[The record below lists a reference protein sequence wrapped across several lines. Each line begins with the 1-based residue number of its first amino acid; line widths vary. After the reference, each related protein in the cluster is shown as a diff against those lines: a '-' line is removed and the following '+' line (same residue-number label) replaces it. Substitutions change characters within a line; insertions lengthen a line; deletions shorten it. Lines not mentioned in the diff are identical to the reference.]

1 MFGILFAKTFFLVG
15 MMLAITTMTTKIN
28 KEYETGMEALLTFLG
43 SFAFLIAISYFDDIF
58 PLNILLVACFSGII
72 GWSMGPTITHIGR
85 RFKLKRFFKARNIKT
100 KKDTENKDLT
110 IYYKE
115 IESEKYNNEGNLEKA
130 KEVVIADEELEKL
143 LQDFEIEISKG
154 GDPYNKKW
162 QDTVFQAM
170 LGTTLAVF
178 ATAALVSV
186 SSIDFSFLGMFLLI
200 ALLLLVAVSLLNFF
214 FFKSSKISLIKA
226 YFGVLIFT
234 LYLVYDFNMLESQ
247 IAQGETS
254 WSVAINIAVNIY
266 LDIINIFLYLLEIL
280 AE

>member
-43 SFAFLIAISYFDDIF
+43 SFAFLFAISYFDDIF
-58 PLNILLVACFSGII
+58 PLNFLLVACFSGII

-115 IESEKYNNEGNLEKA
+115 SEA
-130 KEVVIADEELEKL
+130 KDVHVIADEELEKL
-143 LQDFEIEISKG
+143 LQDFEIEINKG

-200 ALLLLVAVSLLNFF
+200 ALLLLVAVSVLNFF
-214 FFKSSKISLIKA
+214 FFKSSRISLIKA